1 VGDAIVDE
9 YVFCRAYGMAS
20 KSASIAAQQLQEEAY
35 AGGALAIANHLAGFC
50 GSVELLT
57 CLGGEDTRE
66 EFLRANLKETVEPT
80 FLVRDDGPTTT
91 KRRYVNSFL
100 LTKMFETSRF
110 NDAPLP
116 AAVEQQLV
124 SELGRRLPD
133 ADVVVVADFG
143 QGFLGPAAVE
153 ALVSGS
159 RFLALNAQT
168 NSINYGY
175 NVVTRYPRA
184 DYVSIDAEEAHMAFR
199 DRNASLEDV
208 IDDLARRLDA
218 RT

>member
-1 VGDAIVDE
+1 
-9 YVFCRAYGMAS
+9 M
-20 KSASIAAQQLQEEAY
+20 
-35 AGGALAIANHLAGFC
+35 
-50 GSVELLT
+50 ELLT

-168 NSINYGY
+168 NSINSG
-175 NVVTRYPRA
+175 TT
-184 DYVSIDAEEAHMAFR
+184 S
-199 DRNASLEDV
+199 
-208 IDDLARRLDA
+208 
-218 RT
+218 